1 MIFRSLLGEAAMSVN
16 VTDRQRPAS
25 DILNLAMP
33 TLSLTFLGAAGTVTG
48 SKHLL
53 EVDGRRILVD
63 CGLFQGLKEL
73 RLRNWEPLPV
83 HPSTIDVVILTHA
96 HLDHCGYLPRL
107 VSAGFRGRIFC
118 TPATKELCSL
128 VLPDSA
134 HIQEE
139 DAREANRH
147 GFSKHAPALPLYTST
162 DAARALTLLQPV
174 GYDRPVPIFGSY
186 DSPRV
191 RPGSDPD
198 TLRSQ
203 GNLHSGSDLGQTLM
217 AATVEFINAG
227 HLLGSAY
234 ARVTVAGKTILF
246 GGDLGRYGR
255 PVLPDP
261 TAVSEADVL
270 LLESTYGD
278 RLHEPDDDGARLA
291 GVVNAAVTRGGKLII
306 PSFAIGRVEEVLY
319 WLKRLEEEKRIPVL
333 PVYLDSPMA
342 IGALQFYSARLNE
355 LDADLQP
362 QPPTSSSDLKL
373 RPTGLRHVSAFA
385 TTRLTTIASP
395 QQSADLIAS
404 HQPSIVIASSGMA
417 TGGRVL
423 RHLAASLSSPKNTV
437 MFVGYQ
443 GAGTRGR
450 LLVDGAKEIKL
461 LGRIYP
467 VAAHIER
474 LDSMSAHAD
483 YSETLRWLAG
493 FTRPPRMTYLV
504 HGDPAALTALAARIT
519 AGTPW
524 PVHIAA
530 HLERVQIPT

>member
-1 MIFRSLLGEAAMSVN
+1 MPR
-16 VTDRQRPAS
+16 
-25 DILNLAMP
+25 LA
-33 TLSLTFLGAAGTVTG
+33 LTFLGAAGTVTG

-53 EVDGRRILVD
+53 EVGGRRILVD

-73 RLRNWEPLPV
+73 RLRNWEPLPIS
-83 HPSTIDVVILTHA
+83 PATIDAVILTHA

-118 TPATKELCSL
+118 TPGTKDLCSL
-128 VLPDSA
+128 ILPDSA

-147 GFSKHAPALPLYTST
+147 GYSKHTPALPLYTSA
-162 DAARALTLLQPV
+162 DAARALSQLQPV
-174 GYDRPVPIFGSY
+174 GYDRPIPVWGQMG
-186 DSPRV
+186 V

-198 TLRSQ
+198 PLRSPEKTS
-203 GNLHSGSDLGQTLM
+203 LGSDPGLTP
-217 AATVEFINAG
+217 TVEFINAG

-234 ARVTVAGKTILF
+234 ARVRVAGQTILF

-261 TAVSEADVL
+261 TAVPEADIL

-278 RLHEPDDDGARLA
+278 RLHDPDDNGARLA
-291 GVVNAAVTRGGKLII
+291 AIVTDAAKRGGKLII
-306 PSFAIGRVEEVLY
+306 PSFAVGRVEEVLY

-355 LDADLQP
+355 LDADL
-362 QPPTSSSDLKL
+362 SRVSD
-373 RPTGLRHVSAFA
+373 PVVSEPRDLAPGTRRVAAFA
-385 TTRLTTIASP
+385 TSRMTMIASP
-395 QQSADLIAS
+395 QQSADLVAS
-404 HQPSIVIASSGMA
+404 QQPSIIIASSGMA

-423 RHLAASLSSPKNTV
+423 RHLAATISNPKNTV

-443 GAGTRGR
+443 AAGTRGR
-450 LLVDGAKEIKL
+450 RLVDGETAIKL

-483 YSETLRWLAG
+483 ASEIMRWLSG
-493 FTRPPRMTYLV
+493 FTRAPRMTYLV
-504 HGDPAALTALAARIT
+504 HGDPVALAALSARIT
-519 AGTPW
+519 ADKQW

-530 HLERVQIPT
+530 HLERVEIPA